1 MVNGA
6 KVKGVGHRSL
16 LTHLQKLGRT
26 CTMLIRREV
35 ENKKHFYL
43 ISFKVGVK
51 GGEPIIAKKARQ
63 NAGQH
68 IQLVDDFESMLP
80 VWATWF
86 SRSSPV
92 QHQSCQRIIVQV
104 EPKKGSV
111 FNLGYFATFGSIEP
125 EFTKEPFVLNMHI
138 YEPIYDDVKEQ
149 IVAFSAIPKRREPD
163 LGGTGCLNMCQSEKS
178 DDDDDNHVHEDG
190 ASWDGDDT
198 EKEVY
203 LSGDSKGPLKLVPR
217 ADFMT
222 GKDSIILNSE
232 LFGRLLHINGSFS
245 ISTLNE
251 KEKLYV
257 YCPNAKAYAKAYLRN
272 MGSDFTEGDPE
283 GQL

>member
-1 MVNGA
+1 MSGGEDGSADGGCDRAEVSRIFVQCEEDRPKIVTDFGCSLRSSDGKHSLIEVDWSGLAWKARFRNHDVIKMVNGA

-125 EFTKEPFVLNMHI
+125 EFTKEPL
-138 YEPIYDDVKEQ
+138 
-149 IVAFSAIPKRREPD
+149 
-163 LGGTGCLNMCQSEKS
+163 
-178 DDDDDNHVHEDG
+178 
-190 ASWDGDDT
+190 
-198 EKEVY
+198 
-203 LSGDSKGPLKLVPR
+203 
-217 ADFMT
+217 
-222 GKDSIILNSE
+222 
-232 LFGRLLHINGSFS
+232 
-245 ISTLNE
+245 
-251 KEKLYV
+251 
-257 YCPNAKAYAKAYLRN
+257 
-272 MGSDFTEGDPE
+272 
-283 GQL
+283 